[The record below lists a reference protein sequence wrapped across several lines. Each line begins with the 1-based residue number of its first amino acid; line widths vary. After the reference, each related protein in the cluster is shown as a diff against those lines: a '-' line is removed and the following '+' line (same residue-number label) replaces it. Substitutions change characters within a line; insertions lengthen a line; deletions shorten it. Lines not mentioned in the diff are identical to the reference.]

1 MSTYRA
7 VLRLTPANRAPWG
20 FRALD
25 SETLVGSLSGM
36 VAHQLTTTEWGE
48 VSLDVTLNRLDH
60 ESALNDLL
68 AVAQQFGY
76 TMINGEIS
84 KFVGSEVEGAILS
97 ALGGGALGTKS
108 KNGWVVLLAAAG
120 AAAAGWLV
128 GSTMKRIE
136 VVYAV
141 RPNLH
146 GGWTFSPKA
155 QPGGQAQPGPAWA

>member
-7 VLRLTPANRAPWG
+7 VLRLTPTNLAPWG

-25 SETLVGSLSGM
+25 SQTLVESLPGT

-48 VSLDVTLNRLDH
+48 VGLDVTLNRSDH
-60 ESALNDLL
+60 EAALNDLL
-68 AVAQQFGY
+68 VLAQQFGY
-76 TMINGEIS
+76 TLINGEIS

-97 ALGGGALGTKS
+97 ALGGGALGATS
-108 KNGWVVLLAAAG
+108 NNGWVALLAAAA

-128 GSTMKRIE
+128 GSTMKRVE
-136 VVYAV
+136 VVYEV